1 MRIVF
6 LGPPGVGKG
15 TQGSRLATHLKA
27 AHISTGE
34 MLRHEVKQD
43 TAIGKKVAS
52 VLKKGALVS
61 DELIVELV
69 NLRLSKE
76 DAHERFLLDG
86 FPRTIHQAEALDDI
100 LQKRNQQVTVAMLL
114 VADKEEIM
122 RRLMARA
129 KAEGRADDTPETVAQ
144 RLEVYHN
151 QTKPLVGYYEKLGKL
166 RRVDGVGTIGE
177 VFDRL
182 IKVLDSATST
192 AGESTSS

>member
-52 VLKKGALVS
+52 ILKVGALVS
-61 DELIVELV
+61 DELIIELV

-86 FPRTIHQAEALDDI
+86 FPRTIHQAEALDDF

-129 KAEGRADDTPETVAQ
+129 KAEGRADDTPDTVAQ

-166 RRVDGVGTIGE
+166 QRVDGVGTIGE

-182 IKVLDSATST
+182 IKVLDSATSA